1 MKQRSTYWQLI
12 PYLHPYWRSIG
23 IGLVCVILFS
33 LLSPV
38 LAYLA
43 RDLSEYISNGNVPGL
58 IQLSLIGAGV
68 FIVRGIAQ
76 YGQDTLMAQVSFAV
90 TLDLRKRIYAH
101 LLQVGEAYTDKLR
114 AGDLSYRLTEEI
126 DRVAEIIYKIFHQFI
141 PNAIQLV
148 LLLGY
153 MVWLNWQLTITV
165 FIIAPIIAII
175 VGWFG
180 EQLHK
185 FSLRSQSRISDLSS
199 LIAEFGGGMRLI
211 QAFAAEE
218 YANVRFGQ
226 EAELN
231 RAAKF
236 STEKLKAI
244 QFPVIGFLQAVS
256 ILFLFTIAGWQIS
269 LGNLTGSAFVS
280 YATAIALLIDP
291 ISQTTNNFN
300 EIKQSEASVD
310 RVFELLTIPV
320 AIVERPNAIVLPLIT
335 GLVEYDRVS
344 FSYTNDRP
352 ILQDFDLKVLPGETV
367 ALVGTSGAGK
377 STILSLLNR
386 FHDVTGGRIAI
397 DGIDI
402 RDVTLKS
409 LRRQIG
415 IVPQDN
421 TLFSGHIAQNIAFGQ
436 TEIDIDAI
444 ERAAKIANAHQFI
457 SQLSQGYYTYVGE
470 GGTTL
475 SGGQKQRIAIARA
488 VLFDPQILILDE
500 ATSALDSESEALVQ
514 EALERV
520 MVDRTVFIIAHR
532 LATVRKAD
540 RILVIEEGRI
550 IEAGTHDRLL
560 VNNGRYSK
568 FYAQQFNQRSVEG
581 SISVSDS

>member
-1 MKQRSTYWQLI
+1 MKQRSTYWQLL
-12 PYLHPYWRSIG
+12 PYLKPYWRLISV
-23 IGLVCVILFS
+23 GLFCVLLFS

-43 RDLSEYISNGNVPGL
+43 RDLSEYISKGNVPAL

-76 YGQDTLMAQVSFAV
+76 YGQDALMAQVSFAV
-90 TLDLRKRIYAH
+90 TLDLRKKIYAH

-126 DRVAEIIYKIFHQFI
+126 DRVAEVIYKIFHQFI
-141 PNAIQLV
+141 PCVIQLV

-153 MVWLNWQLTITV
+153 MVWINWQLTITV
-165 FIIAPIIAII
+165 FIIAPIIAVI

-185 FSLRSQSRISDLSS
+185 FSLRSQNRISDLSS

-211 QAFAAEE
+211 QAFAAED
-218 YANVRFGQ
+218 YANFRFGQ

-244 QFPVIGFLQAVS
+244 QFPVVGFLQATS

-269 LGNLTGSAFVS
+269 LGNLTGSEFVS

-291 ISQTTNNFN
+291 ISLTTSNFN

-310 RVFELLTIPV
+310 RVFELLTIP
-320 AIVERPNAIVLPLIT
+320 ISIIERPDAIALPPIS
-335 GLVEYDRVS
+335 GRVEYCHVN
-344 FSYTNDRP
+344 FGYTADRP
-352 ILQDFDLKVLPGETV
+352 ILKDFDLKVEPGETI
-367 ALVGTSGAGK
+367 ALVGASGAGK

-386 FHDVTGGRIAI
+386 FYDVTGGRIAI

-421 TLFSGHIAQNIAFGQ
+421 LLFSGHIAQNIAFGQ
-436 TEIDIDAI
+436 TEIDIRAV
-444 ERAAKIANAHQFI
+444 EHAAKIANAHQFI

-470 GGTTL
+470 QGTTL

-520 MVDRTVFIIAHR
+520 MADRTVFIIAHR

-540 RILVIEEGRI
+540 RILVVENGRI
-550 IEAGTHDRLL
+550 IEAGTHSELL
-560 VNNGRYSK
+560 AKSGRYAK
-568 FYAQQFNQRSVEG
+568 FYAQQFSE
-581 SISVSDS
+581 

>member
-1 MKQRSTYWQLI
+1 VDLLKQRSTYWQLL
-12 PYLHPYWRSIG
+12 PYLHPYWRTIG
-23 IGLVCVILFS
+23 VGLFCVLSFS

-38 LAYLA
+38 LAYMA
-43 RDLSEYISNGNVPGL
+43 RDLSDFISKGNVPAL

-68 FIVRGIAQ
+68 FVVRGLAQ
-76 YGQDTLMAQVSFAV
+76 YGQDALMAKVAFAV
-90 TLDLRKRIYAH
+90 TLDLRKQIYAH

-114 AGDLSYRLTEEI
+114 SGDLSYRLTEEI
-126 DRVAEIIYKIFHQFI
+126 DRVAEVVYKIFHQFI
-141 PNAIQLV
+141 PCIIQLV

-153 MVWLNWQLTITV
+153 MISINWQLTITV
-165 FIIAPIIAII
+165 FAIAPIIAIF

-180 EQLHK
+180 DRLHK
-185 FSLRSQSRISDLSS
+185 LSLRSQNRISDLSS

-211 QAFAAEE
+211 QAFAAED
-218 YANVRFGQ
+218 YANFRFGQ
-226 EAELN
+226 ESELN
-231 RAAKF
+231 RQAKF

-244 QFPVIGFLQAVS
+244 QFPVIGFMQAAG

-269 LGNLTGSAFVS
+269 LGNLTGSEFVS

-291 ISQTTNNFN
+291 ISLTTSNFN

-310 RVFELLTIPV
+310 RVFELLDIPI
-320 AIVERPNAIVLPLIT
+320 AIVERPDAIELPAIS
-335 GLVEYDRVS
+335 GGVEYRHVS
-344 FSYTNDRP
+344 FGYTADRP
-352 ILQDFDLKVLPGETV
+352 ILKDFDLKVQPGETI

-386 FHDVTGGRIAI
+386 FHDVTGGSIAI

-421 TLFSGHIAQNIAFGQ
+421 MLFSGHIAQNIAFGQ
-436 TEIDIDAI
+436 TEFDIQAV
-444 ERAAKIANAHQFI
+444 EKAAKIANAHQFI
-457 SQLSQGYYTYVGE
+457 SQLSQGYYTFVGE
-470 GGTTL
+470 QGTTL

-520 MVDRTVFIIAHR
+520 MTDRTVFIIAHR

-540 RILVIEEGRI
+540 RILVIENGQI
-550 IEAGTHDRLL
+550 IEAGNHAELL
-560 VNNGRYSK
+560 ARNGRYAK
-568 FYAQQFNQRSVEG
+568 FYAQQFSE
-581 SISVSDS
+581 